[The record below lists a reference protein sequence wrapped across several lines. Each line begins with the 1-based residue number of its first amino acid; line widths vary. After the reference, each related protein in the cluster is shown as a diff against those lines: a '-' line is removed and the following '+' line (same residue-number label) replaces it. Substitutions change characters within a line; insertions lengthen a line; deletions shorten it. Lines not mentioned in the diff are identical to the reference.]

1 MYLQAVGGFFSLLI
15 SLLLPTHLSAD
26 QITVE
31 RELTVGDFTAGQ
43 GIAGRAW
50 REWENCLDTAGKP
63 ISLAR

>member
-1 MYLQAVGGFFSLLI
+1 MILSFITKGGSVLKMYLQAVGGFFSLLI

-43 GIAGRAW
+43 GIAGRA
-50 REWENCLDTAGKP
+50 
-63 ISLAR
+63 